1 MDVGWAEW
9 CPGMDG
15 AGDCLGAD
23 WHGWRSDGLC
33 GDLALI
39 EWNWGGLSGELAWME
54 LGWSVS

>member
-33 GDLALI
+33 GDLALM
-39 EWNWGGLSGELAWME
+39 EVGVLCTDLESVE
-54 LGWSVS
+54 LGWSQW

>member
-23 WHGWRSDGLC
+23 WHGWRLDGLC

-39 EWNWGGLSGELAWME
+39 EVGVLWTDLDSVE
-54 LGWSVS
+54 LGWSQW